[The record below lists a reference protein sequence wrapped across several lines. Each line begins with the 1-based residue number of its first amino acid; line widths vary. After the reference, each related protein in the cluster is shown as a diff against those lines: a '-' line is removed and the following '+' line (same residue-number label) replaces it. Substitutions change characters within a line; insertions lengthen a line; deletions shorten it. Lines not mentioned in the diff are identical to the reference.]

1 MPETS
6 TYHFAISATFTA
18 EPISKPI
25 FFWSL
30 AINSQLK
37 IEFSPYNQVVQSLLD
52 PNGAMARNH
61 FGLNVILFRLED
73 LGFRERWGENLNQL
87 HSAVASAAPRLAMPL
102 LVVACP
108 GANPEGLI
116 EEFLARLEGLSNVY
130 VLHQSWLDRLY
141 PVDQK
146 LSPAAEKLGQIP
158 YTEDYFTAL
167 GTGLV
172 RCAQALRQP
181 PVKVLALD
189 CDQTLWQGICGEDSP
204 NGVRLSPPY
213 HAVQTFALA
222 QREQGVLLTLSSK
235 NNLADVQETFAAHP
249 EFPLRWEHISAHRIN
264 WQPKSQGLH
273 SMAAELSLGIDS
285 FAFLDDNPKE
295 IAEVAEQS
303 PQITGLCL
311 PSDPDTTEAFLHH
324 LWCFDRLKITREDRE
339 RAASYTQIA
348 QFGRALEQTQ
358 SLEDFYSNLELQVDI
373 RPLSSEDVTRAAQL
387 TQRTNQFNFTTVRR
401 NEAEIRSFT
410 ASPVPRGSAFGVHV
424 QDRFGDYGFTGLV
437 LLEHQAGSLRVDTL
451 LLSCRVL
458 GRGVEHRLMSWIGHH
473 AASSGCPKVEI
484 PFLPTARNTP
494 AREFLSAC
502 HIAPEMAAEELMQ
515 LRFSAIQ
522 VQVPSQIIP
531 ATEANKKEIS
541 QQTQTRIDFA
551 YLATHLRSVPQIR
564 RAIAEQARQPSD
576 SPGPARTIENAPST
590 PTEEKLAAIWRD
602 LLHRDDIAASDNF
615 FDVGGHSLLVVLM
628 IVRIR
633 EQFEVELGID
643 EVYAADRNLAA
654 LAARIDELIHFGGVD
669 SEAYQRIL
677 AEVAALSDEEVESR
691 LLAVTGSDADPS
703 RR

>member
-1 MPETS
+1 MPET
-6 TYHFAISATFTA
+6 TCFRFAISATFTA
-18 EPISKPI
+18 EPVAKPI
-25 FFWSL
+25 SFLSL
-30 AINSQLK
+30 ATNSRLE
-37 IEFSPYNQVVQSLLD
+37 IEFSPYNQVVQTLLD
-52 PNGAMARNH
+52 PNGIMARNR
-61 FGLNVILFRLED
+61 FGVNVILFRLDD
-73 LGFRERWGENLNQL
+73 LGFPERWVENLNQL
-87 HSAVASAAPRLAMPL
+87 HSALAATAPRLAMPL

-108 GANPEGLI
+108 GANPDGLI
-116 EEFLARLEGLSNVY
+116 EEFLDRLEALGNVY

-158 YTEDYFTAL
+158 YTEDYFIAL

-189 CDQTLWQGICGEDSP
+189 CDQTLWQGVCGEDGP
-204 NGVRLSPPY
+204 EGVRLSPPY
-213 HAVQTFALA
+213 RAMQTFALA
-222 QREQGVLLTLSSK
+222 QREKGILLALSSK
-235 NNLADVQETFAAHP
+235 NNLTDVLETFACHP

-264 WQPKSQGLH
+264 WQPKPQGLH

-285 FAFLDDNPKE
+285 FVFLDDNPKE

-303 PQITGLCL
+303 PQLTSLCL
-311 PSDPDTTEAFLHH
+311 PSDPGEIETFLQH
-324 LWCFDRLKITREDRE
+324 LWCFDRLKVTKEDRQ
-339 RAASYTQIA
+339 RAASYAQIA
-348 QFGRALEQTQ
+348 QFGRALEQTE

-373 RPLSSEDVTRAAQL
+373 RPLRSEELTRAAQL

-401 NEAEIRSFT
+401 NESEIRNFAAGT
-410 ASPVPRGSAFGVHV
+410 AFGVHV
-424 QDRFGDYGFTGLV
+424 QDRFGDYGFTGL
-437 LLEHQAGSLRVDTL
+437 LLLDQQPGRLRVDTL

-458 GRGVEHRLMSWIGHH
+458 GRGVEHRVMSWIGHH
-473 AASSGCPKVEI
+473 AASSGCPTVEV
-484 PFLPTARNTP
+484 PFLPTPRNTP

-502 HIAPEMAAEELMQ
+502 SIAPEMAAEELMQ
-515 LRFSAIQ
+515 LRFSAIK
-522 VQVPSQIIP
+522 VQVPLQTIA
-531 ATEANKKEIS
+531 ATETKQAELSN
-541 QQTQTRIDFA
+541 QDATRIDFA
-551 YLATHLRSVPQIR
+551 YLATHLRSVQQIR
-564 RAIAEQARQPSD
+564 QAIAEQAHPHSD
-576 SPGPARTIENAPST
+576 SHRATRALNNPPST

-602 LLHRDDIAASDNF
+602 LLRRDDIAADDNF
-615 FDVGGHSLLVVLM
+615 FDIGGHSLLVVLM

-654 LAARIDELIHFGGVD
+654 LAARIDELFHFGGVD
-669 SEAYQRIL
+669 SEAYQRIV

-691 LLAVTGSDADPS
+691 LLAATGSDADPS